1 MTNNANNPNLP
12 KTDKKSEVKKQPE
25 KKVEEKKQPEKQK
38 KKEGQKKQPENKK
51 KDEKKQEEDE
61 KKQLEDKFIKMIN
74 DSQQISS
81 GSRSNPIL
89 TFSSVYFSSTS

>member
-12 KTDKKSEVKKQPE
+12 KTEKKSEVKKQPE

-38 KKEGQKKQPENKK
+38 KKEGKKKEPENKK

-61 KKQLEDKFIKMIN
+61 KKQLEDKFNKMIN
-74 DSQQISS
+74 DSLQTSS
-81 GSRSNPIL
+81 GNRSNPIL
-89 TFSSVYFSSTS
+89 TFNSFNFSSTS